1 MGGNRW
7 PSGRIVRNKG
17 IRKWNELTEDDRV
30 HVVKGQEGKR
40 PEVTGLQPGSIK
52 LDGRKKEGKTEMLED
67 TDTDDT

>member
-1 MGGNRW
+1 M
-7 PSGRIVRNKG
+7 
-17 IRKWNELTEDDRV
+17 
-30 HVVKGQEGKR
+30 VKGQEGKR